1 MVTVITPTYKRPKD
15 IIERAV
21 GSLRTQTCN
30 AWSQIICS
38 DGIEEE
44 APRSIAEERENAGRV
59 SYVVSSKSYN
69 DYGPGVRSEMLSR
82 VDTKY
87 VCFLDDDNI
96 LMPTYLEKMIKAI
109 EDNNVDFA
117 ICHCLHYGPLPASFG
132 KPPKIVTGMPPK
144 LYNIDTIQ
152 IVCKTEAIKD
162 IGWQTKDGYYADGV
176 TYEMLANK
184 YKYVEVPEVL
194 ALHL

>member
-1 MVTVITPTYKRPKD
+1 MVTVITPTYKRSKD
-15 IIERAV
+15 VIERAV
-21 GSLRTQTCN
+21 GSLRAQTYCN
-30 AWSQIICS
+30 WKQIICS
-38 DGIEEE
+38 DGILEEG
-44 APRSIAEERENAGRV
+44 PRSIADSEDNI
-59 SYVVSSKSYN
+59 SYFVSSKSYN
-69 DYGPGVRSEMLSR
+69 DYGPGVRQEMLSI
-82 VDTKY
+82 VDTEY

-109 EDNNVDFA
+109 EENNVDLS

-132 KPPKIVTGMPPK
+132 KAPKIITGMPPR

-162 IGWQTKDGYYADGV
+162 IGWQTIGEYYADGV

-184 YKYVEVPEVL
+184 YDYVEVPEVL